1 MNSKTT
7 ALLLSGLLFACA
19 QTQPPQ
25 EAAPSAPSP
34 PAASAQPSAAES
46 ASTDHIVNIRRAS
59 CQDLL
64 RLAPE
69 DRAAAT
75 MFYIGYQASRLR
87 ASTINVGVIPVSRR
101 KPSLTAKRTLT
112 GRLPRRSHKPTH
124 EPDDDVAPSPLRRQD
139 AESRTPE

>member
-7 ALLLSGLLFACA
+7 AVVLSGLLFACA

-25 EAAPSAPSP
+25 EAALSAPSP
-34 PAASAQPSAAES
+34 PTASAPAPAPAQPSAAES
-46 ASTDHIVNIRRAS
+46 PPTDHIVNIRTAS

-69 DRAAAT
+69 DRAAAS

-87 ASTINVGVIPVSRR
+87 ATTINVGVIPSIQAQA
-101 KPSLTAKRTLT
+101 LTYCQENPDGPVAQAFAQAYLRT
-112 GRLPRRSHKPTH
+112 R
-124 EPDDDVAPSPLRRQD
+124 
-139 AESRTPE
+139 

>member
-25 EAAPSAPSP
+25 EAAPSAPST

-46 ASTDHIVNIRRAS
+46 APTDHIVNIRRAS

-87 ASTINVGVIPVSRR
+87 ATTINVGVIPNIQAQA
-101 KPSLTAKRTLT
+101 LTYCQENPDRPVAQAFAQAYLRT
-112 GRLPRRSHKPTH
+112 R
-124 EPDDDVAPSPLRRQD
+124 
-139 AESRTPE
+139 

>member
-34 PAASAQPSAAES
+34 PAASAPAPPPAPPSAVES
-46 ASTDHIVNIRRAS
+46 APTDHSVNIRRAR

-75 MFYIGYQASRLR
+75 MFYIGYQASRFR
-87 ASTINVGVIPVSRR
+87 ATTINVGVIPSIQAQA
-101 KPSLTAKRTLT
+101 LTYCQENPDGPVAQAFAQAYLRT
-112 GRLPRRSHKPTH
+112 R
-124 EPDDDVAPSPLRRQD
+124 
-139 AESRTPE
+139 

>member
-46 ASTDHIVNIRRAS
+46 AATDHIVNIRRAS

-69 DRAAAT
+69 DRAAAS

-87 ASTINVGVIPVSRR
+87 ATTINVGVIPSIEAQA
-101 KPSLTAKRTLT
+101 LTYCQENSDRPVAQAFAQAYLRT
-112 GRLPRRSHKPTH
+112 R
-124 EPDDDVAPSPLRRQD
+124 
-139 AESRTPE
+139 

>member
-34 PAASAQPSAAES
+34 PAASAPAPAPAQPSAAES
-46 ASTDHIVNIRRAS
+46 APTDHIVNIRRAS

-64 RLAPE
+64 RLAPA
-69 DRAAAT
+69 DRAAAS
-75 MFYIGYQASRLR
+75 MFYIGYQASG
-87 ASTINVGVIPVSRR
+87 SGPQ
-101 KPSLTAKRTLT
+101 PSMWA
-112 GRLPRRSHKPTH
+112 
-124 EPDDDVAPSPLRRQD
+124 
-139 AESRTPE
+139 

>member
-1 MNSKTT
+1 MNSKATT
-7 ALLLSGLLFACA
+7 VLLSGLLLACE
-19 QTQPPQ
+19 QTQPP
-25 EAAPSAPSP
+25 EAAAPSAPSP

-87 ASTINVGVIPVSRR
+87 ATTINVGVIPSIEAQA
-101 KPSLTAKRTLT
+101 LTYCQENPDRPVAQAFAQAYLRT
-112 GRLPRRSHKPTH
+112 R
-124 EPDDDVAPSPLRRQD
+124 
-139 AESRTPE
+139 